1 MTHLPRANVT
11 SPRDDV
17 LPRYHGRHLRVC
29 DGEDIDAKFPHL
41 PRFIVRVSPDRSP
54 LAISPQPPGV
64 PYRTTFCK
72 GVRLG
77 KFGIPTERL
86 SQRTTRWFVEIV
98 QSGRRNTRVKPAP
111 LTPGKVQG
119 QADCFISYPLYSTMS
134 KIIIFEWG
142 SRSGDGSS
150 SFLTNSSCLPASPAL
165 LRNRSV
171 LLYGSPSKYICVT
184 ILSCRPLTWKW
195 ICAGLIRLGPAG

>member
-1 MTHLPRANVT
+1 MGGRSSGCRASSSGERIGESTITAPPSV
-11 SPRDDV
+11 SPY
-17 LPRYHGRHLRVC
+17 L
-29 DGEDIDAKFPHL
+29 DAT
-41 PRFIVRVSPDRSP
+41 FIVIKPPKLWPMTKGRSP
-54 LAISPQPPGV
+54 SCAAGHHGADFFGAKLRIVVRSP
-64 PYRTTFCK
+64 
-72 GVRLG
+72 
-77 KFGIPTERL
+77 I
-86 SQRTTRWFVEIV
+86 
-98 QSGRRNTRVKPAP
+98 VKPAP

-134 KIIIFEWG
+134 KIIIFESG

-150 SFLTNSSCLPASPAL
+150 SFLTNISCLPASPAL
-165 LRNRSV
+165 LRNGSV